1 MRVVRQASME
11 VAHLMWHHAGMAKAT
26 GEQLEGIRNAVAR
39 LRAAESELEDARAN
53 LAKEIGDAMKAGVRP
68 VDVED
73 EVPYKREH
81 IRRIAREQGVPPLRP
96 PTATS
101 IRSTAKTKGE

>member
-1 MRVVRQASME
+1 ME
-11 VAHLMWHHAGMAKAT
+11 VAKRMWHHAVMATKAT
-26 GEQLEGIRNAVAR
+26 ADQLAGIRRAVAR
-39 LRAAESELEDARAN
+39 LRTAEAEIEAARAE
-53 LAKEIGDAMKAGVRP
+53 LAREIGDALKSGVRP
-68 VDVED
+68 VDIED

-101 IRSTAKTKGE
+101 IRSTVAEG